1 MRAVSITSAA
11 LIATVLYYML
21 WWSAPLLAY
30 FDHKLYDHLNSA
42 FPTAHTPDSTIVV
55 EIDDKSLKAFG
66 QWPWPRMITAK
77 LIDTLSRANPSAVVL
92 DMVFAEKDRSSPQTI
107 EAYYRDVLDLN
118 ISISGIPRELRDND
132 AILADTIGSTKTI
145 LPVFSDGSSEGEGCS
160 VPHLVNVY
168 SAFER
173 DRLYTI
179 DSLVCSMPIYQH
191 RASRIGHIHALADS
205 DGTFRRVSMLVRH
218 KDELIPTLGVAAVA
232 SVSPSVQTFPVS
244 VFRGDMGLEVAG
256 EDARMDKEGSALLTF
271 YPRESY
277 SRVSAY
283 DLLSGTVDPA
293 RLRGKFVLIGGT
305 ALGLDTWHTI
315 SDGTMIAGV
324 YVHATV
330 IENLLNGDMRVQ
342 PSLYPKLNIILSC
355 MIATGLL
362 LLMRRKRYLSVL
374 AVVFIVTAIASG
386 VTYRLWGEGIY
397 PSVGYLIVPL
407 LLYLFVLALL
417 MFFIDY
423 RNKKRFIEE
432 IGRNEEEIAYQ
443 KAMLF
448 QQSKLAA
455 MGEMIDNI
463 AHQWRQP
470 LNLLG
475 VIIQESEYAYG
486 AGKVDREY
494 LRKMSS
500 ESMEQILFMSQTI
513 EDFRNFVKPDQIN
526 APFDL
531 NESVEQSIR
540 LLSAMFESH
549 SIGIDVHYS
558 QEPMSLWGSHS
569 ELKQV
574 MINLLQNAR
583 DALIENRISAP
594 AITVRV
600 FGDHTYGAVS
610 VQDNGGGIAPEVME
624 RIFEPY
630 FTTKE
635 EGKGSGIGLYMSY
648 AIIRTKMGGMISAS
662 NVENGTVFTIMIPLY
677 TPPSS

>member
-1 MRAVSITSAA
+1 MRAASLTTGA

-21 WWSAPLLAY
+21 WWKTPLLTY
-30 FDHKLYDHLNSA
+30 IDYKLYDQLNRV
-42 FPTAHTPDSTIVV
+42 FPPQHTPDATIVV

-77 LIDTLSRANPSAVVL
+77 LIDTVSRANPSSVVL
-92 DMVFAEKDRSSPQTI
+92 DMIFAEKDRSSPDTI

-118 ISISGIPRELRDND
+118 ISFAGIPKELRDND
-132 AILADTIGSTKTI
+132 LILADTIGNTKTI
-145 LPVFSDGSSEGEGCS
+145 LPVFADGSSERGGCR
-160 VPHLVNVY
+160 VPDLVNAY
-168 SAFER
+168 STFEW
-173 DRLYTI
+173 DQLYAMDT
-179 DSLVCSMPIYQH
+179 LVCSIPMYQH
-191 RASRIGHIHALADS
+191 RASGIGHIHALADS

-218 KDELIPTLGVAAVA
+218 RNILIPTLGLAAVA
-232 SVSPSVQTFPVS
+232 SVSPTTQTFPVS
-244 VFRGDMGLEVAG
+244 AFRGDMGLEVAT
-256 EDARMDKEGSALLTF
+256 ERAAMDREGNALLTF
-271 YPRESY
+271 YPHESY

-283 DLLSGTVDPA
+283 DLLSGEYDPS

-330 IENLLNGDMRVQ
+330 IENLLNGDVKVQ
-342 PSLYPKLNIILSC
+342 PSLYSKLNIILSC
-355 MIATGLL
+355 VIALGLL

-374 AVVFIVTAIASG
+374 AVVFIAMAIASG
-386 VTYRLWGEGIY
+386 ITYRLWGEGIY
-397 PSVGYLIVPL
+397 PSMGYLIVPL

-475 VIIQESEYAYG
+475 VIIQDSEYAYG

-526 APFDL
+526 TPFDL
-531 NESVEQSIR
+531 NESVEQSLR

-549 SIGIDVHYS
+549 SIEIDVHYS
-558 QEPMSLWGSHS
+558 EEPLILWGSDS

-583 DALIENRISAP
+583 DALIQNSISAP
-594 AITVRV
+594 IITIRV

-610 VQDNGGGIAPEVME
+610 VQDNGGGIALEVME

-635 EGKGSGIGLYMSY
+635 EGQGSGIGLYMSY
-648 AIIRTKMGGMISAS
+648 TIVRTKMGGRITAA
-662 NVENGTVFTIMIPLY
+662 NIDNGAIFTLRIPLHSD
-677 TPPSS
+677 P